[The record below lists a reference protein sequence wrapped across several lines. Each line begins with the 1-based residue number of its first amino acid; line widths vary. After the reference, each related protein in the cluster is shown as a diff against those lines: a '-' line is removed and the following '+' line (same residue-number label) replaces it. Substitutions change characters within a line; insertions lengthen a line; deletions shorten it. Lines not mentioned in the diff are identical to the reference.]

1 MGHDIAGAVGRSLSH
16 PLTRMV
22 LTTKRLSTMATKKRS
37 MKTRKNTNAAICS
50 AARKARMPEIIHP
63 MLATLVDEP
72 FSDPDWIFET
82 KWDGFRSVCFVSKG
96 KARFVSRNQIEMT
109 PQYPELTNIPK
120 QIDAKEAI
128 LDGEIVALDEH
139 GRPQFQLLQNKLRI
153 RSGSYANART
163 AQLVYFAFDLL
174 YLDGYDLMGCPVVER
189 KARLEQIL
197 HPASFI
203 KYSDHLE
210 SEGEAFFREIAKFRL
225 EGMIAKRAA
234 SKYAQKR
241 TADWLKVKTVQR
253 SEVVVGGYTQPRGAR
268 SHFGSLVMG
277 LYREGKLHYVAH
289 VGGGFNEQKLREIHK
304 LLQPLKTDK
313 CPFVVKPKTNEPV
326 QWVKPKLVAEVKF
339 SEWTADERM
348 RHPVFFGLREDKKPQ
363 DCKFEFERDTEQTV
377 KKRRR

>member
-1 MGHDIAGAVGRSLSH
+1 
-16 PLTRMV
+16 
-22 LTTKRLSTMATKKRS
+22 MATRKFINKR
-37 MKTRKNTNAAICS
+37 RNPDICS

-72 FSDPDWIFET
+72 FSDPEWIFET

-96 KARFVSRNQIEMT
+96 KVRFVSRNQIEMT
-109 PQYPELTNIPK
+109 PQYPELANIPK

-153 RSGSYANART
+153 RSGSYAKARS
-163 AQLVYFAFDLL
+163 AQIVYFAFDLL
-174 YLDGYDLMGCPVVER
+174 YLDGHALMACPVVER
-189 KARLEQIL
+189 KGKLERIL
-197 HPASFI
+197 RPAHFI
-203 KYSDHLE
+203 KYSDHVE
-210 SEGEAFFREIAKFRL
+210 GEGEAFFREIAKFRL

-241 TADWLKVKTVQR
+241 TSDWLKVKTVQR
-253 SEVVVGGYTQPRGAR
+253 SEVVIGGYTQPRGAR
-268 SHFGSLVMG
+268 SYFGSLVMG

-289 VGGGFNEQKLREIHK
+289 VGGGFNEEKLRQIHK

-313 CPFVVKPKTNEPV
+313 CPFVDKPKTNEPV
-326 QWVKPKLVAEVKF
+326 QWVKPKLIAEVKF
-339 SEWTADERM
+339 SEWTADQRM
-348 RHPVFFGLREDKKPQ
+348 RHPVFIGLREDKKPQ
-363 DCKFEFERDTEQTV
+363 DCTFEFERDTDQTV